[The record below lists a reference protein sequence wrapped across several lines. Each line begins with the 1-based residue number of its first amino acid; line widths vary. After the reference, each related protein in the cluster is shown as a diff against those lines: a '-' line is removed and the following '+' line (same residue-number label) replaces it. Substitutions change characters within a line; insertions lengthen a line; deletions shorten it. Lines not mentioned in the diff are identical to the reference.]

1 MQIIIIFYYRLI
13 CLQTYG
19 LMRMT
24 TEGDCSSTWSITRW
38 GWREWPWWWSLSLRT
53 GNAGMQCRFLKQ
65 RKNLLK
71 KNYWGKNCINL
82 KYYTKCA
89 LKLWRHVW
97 SSNYSVFVLFFF
109 QRQTLDGYGRVGQ
122 RDYRL
127 LRLVLNYPVQIY
139 MCRCCTFS
147 DLKKSRFWTLV
158 QLLRRNKEYGSWYA
172 FR

>member
-38 GWREWPWWWSLSLRT
+38 GWREWPWWWSFSLRT

-109 QRQTLDGYGRVGQ
+109 
-122 RDYRL
+122 RDKPWMDMVVSDREIT
-127 LRLVLNYPVQIY
+127 V
-139 MCRCCTFS
+139 FS
-147 DLKKSRFWTLV
+147 DWCSTIQCKFTCVDAVRF
-158 QLLRRNKEYGSWYA
+158 QI
-172 FR
+172 